1 MVMIDSIIVAIT
13 LFTRSLQLEIW
24 HIFFFFF
31 FLETLQLSVVLISKP
46 KHLPE

>member
-24 HIFFFFF
+24 HLFFFF